1 MYERVNIMGVKKERI
16 QVFDMT
22 CTSCEGRV
30 EKAIKNLNGVFY
42 AKANY
47 TGQYAEVEYDT
58 DICNLSDIK
67 AAVKSAGY
75 STYKANNDYKI
86 MGIVI
91 IALAIIFLGKSTQG
105 FDMNEMLNGASY
117 LVLFIVG
124 VLTSIHCVG
133 MCGGI
138 MLSQTVNKDESVN
151 NKFQAIKPALL
162 YNTGRVISYTIL
174 GGIIGALGS
183 VLSLTTGMQAAV
195 QIFAAVFMIIM
206 GLNMSG
212 FKAFR
217 RFHVRL
223 PWSVCSAK
231 NKSKAPLVIGLLN
244 GFMPCGPLQT
254 MQLFALGTGSPI
266 KGAVSMFIFAIG
278 TVPLMLTFG
287 AVSGLLSKG
296 YTKQLLKFS
305 GIFVIVLGL
314 IMGRRGLA
322 LAGVNLPT
330 PMSIMGSK
338 GVSSSNANVGVAK
351 IENGVQIVNM
361 SADGRGYSPNV
372 FYIQKGIPVKWVIDG
387 KQITSCNNEI
397 VIPSLKVRKKLK
409 AGENIAE
416 FTPDKTGDLSF
427 SCWMGMIPGVFKVV
441 DNLGTVDTSA
451 AQSDLPPSSGGSCC
465 APGAGAVPST
475 PSIYGDDLSKVPTDR
490 LVKKVLSVGDTQ
502 SFTVKGIGYEFD
514 PLILV
519 AKKDTKL
526 KLAIDLKSFE
536 NSAGKF
542 TVIDGTTGETVTS
555 FNGSNA
561 VANFEYT
568 FDKASGYG
576 IIKDNQIYGII
587 EIVDDVKNADLEKIR
602 NKYLQ

>member
-1 MYERVNIMGVKKERI
+1 MGIKKERI

-22 CTSCEGRV
+22 CASCEGRV
-30 EKAIKNLNGVFY
+30 EKAIKRLDGVFY

-47 TGQYAEVEYDT
+47 AGQYAEVEYDA
-58 DICNLSDIK
+58 DICNLADIK
-67 AAVKSAGY
+67 AAVKDSGY
-75 STYKANNDYKI
+75 SIYKTNNDYKI

-91 IALAIIFLGKSTQG
+91 IALAVIFLGKSTQG

-151 NKFQAIKPALL
+151 NKLQAVKPALL

-195 QIFAAVFMIIM
+195 QIFAALFMIIM
-206 GLNMSG
+206 GLNMFG

-254 MQLFALGTGSPI
+254 MQLFALGTGSPM
-266 KGAVSMFIFAIG
+266 KGALSMFVFAIG

-287 AVSGLLSKG
+287 AISGLLSKG

-305 GIFVIVLGL
+305 GIFIIVLGL

-330 PMSIMGSK
+330 PMSVMGSR
-338 GVSSSNANVGVAK
+338 GVSGSNANVGVAK

-361 SADGRGYSPNV
+361 SAEGRGYSPNV
-372 FYIQKGIPVKWVIDG
+372 LYIQKGIPVKWVIDG

-441 DNLGTVDTSA
+441 DNLGTVDTAS

-475 PSIYGDDLSKVPTDR
+475 PSIYGDDLSKVSTDR

-542 TVIDGTTGETVTS
+542 TVIDGTSGEAVTT

-561 VANFEYT
+561 VANFEYS
-568 FDKASGYG
+568 FGKAGGYG

-587 EIVDDVKNADLEKIR
+587 EIVDDVKNADLERIR